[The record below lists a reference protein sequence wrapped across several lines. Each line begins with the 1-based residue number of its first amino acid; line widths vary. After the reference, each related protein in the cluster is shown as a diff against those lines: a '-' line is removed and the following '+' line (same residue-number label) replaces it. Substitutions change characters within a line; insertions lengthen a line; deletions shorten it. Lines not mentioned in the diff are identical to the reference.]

1 VRRAATCLL
10 ALALTLGAC
19 TSDAEVT
26 DFGEAAPDDDQP
38 ALPADSG
45 LQLADVEPPETVP
58 ARDAELVE
66 AGWPEAAAWI
76 RREADAGRPVVV
88 NFWASWCG
96 PCERELPL
104 LIDTA
109 RAERDVAFLGIN
121 HTDQRPLAQA
131 MIDEYGLDFPTLYDA
146 PGDIAYEV
154 GARAMPTTVAFDTE
168 GRLVARAF
176 GELNETSLEQ
186 LLAEVR

>member
-19 TSDAEVT
+19 TSGGEVA
-26 DFGEAAPDDDQP
+26 DFGEAAPGDDQP

-45 LQLADVEPPETVP
+45 LQLADVETPETVP

-154 GARAMPTTVAFDTE
+154 GARAMPTTVAFDTD

-176 GELNETSLEQ
+176 GELNEASLEQ

>member
-26 DFGEAAPDDDQP
+26 DFGAAAPDDDQP